1 MSKRVTGT
9 VTDDPEYI
17 IEHIHKL
24 ELMSDGNIICQA
36 CQTIWKVESKSHIVT
51 PQSKEGE

>member
-9 VTDDPEYI
+9 VVDDPEYI

-24 ELMSDGNIICQA
+24 EFMSNGNIICQA
-36 CQTIWKVESKSHIVT
+36 CQTIWYVKNKSYIAT
-51 PQSKEGE
+51 KTT